1 MFGEFI
7 RCPDLKVVIRER
19 AISRFNQEVIT
30 LNKVCGVTEMLL
42 WFTLN
47 QSFQEITPTEVK
59 KYVTGYGRADKSEIA
74 EAIDNYCT
82 HAQFRDDNESD
93 ACGVVIAWLVQN
105 GYMDCCPLDKY
116 KDRLK
121 EVDDVGE

>member
-7 RCPDLKVVIRER
+7 RCPDLKIIIRER

-105 GYMDCCPLDKY
+105 GYMDCRPLAKY
-116 KDRLK
+116 VDRLK
-121 EVDDVGE
+121 EVEDSDE